1 LAFYNN
7 ADCLE
12 PIQSFGMKTSR
23 N

>member
-1 LAFYNN
+1 MNN